1 VEHHTDEPTQLAAL
15 EGPAPGTVL
24 LDKYRVDWML
34 GVGGYG
40 YVLKAQ
46 HLELGE
52 AVAIKILRDDREADA
67 QTLGRF
73 EREGRLVAQLK
84 SEHVARVLDV
94 GKLPTGAPYMVM
106 ELLEGDDL
114 GKLLESG
121 PLDVTRAVDYILQAC
136 EALAEAH
143 GRGIVHRDIKPGN
156 LFLARL
162 PAKRS
167 IVKVLDFGI
176 SKSARHYDKRLTQT
190 QSILGTPAYMA
201 PEQMRDARNVDYRA
215 DIWALGAVLFELVEG
230 QLPFDADNFA
240 ELVIA
245 VSTTP
250 FRPMLLAPEL
260 RPVLEHCLAKN
271 VDDRF
276 HSIAQLATALAPF
289 GTPET
294 TRDYVSR
301 IHRLLGNTA
310 PPDEPMPVRTPTQIP
325 TPAPATMAKPALPL
339 VITESQETAIVD
351 SLPSPLE
358 PRRRFPWLVVMLIAA
373 ITSVAAVIAVVA
385 TSKKPEAID
394 DQPDRSNALTPDPG
408 SAKPEVVQQKDL
420 PPDPPQKDPPLKD
433 PPLKD
438 PPVVVQK
445 PQKDPRATPN
455 RPPQK
460 PPPNGRVDGKPPTAG
475 SATPIPFVRKGFC
488 PDGSKV
494 ADHTDGCPKKKT

>member
-1 VEHHTDEPTQLAAL
+1 MEHHTDEPTELAAL
-15 EGPAPGTVL
+15 AGPLPGTVL

-34 GVGGYG
+34 GAGGYG

-52 AVAIKILRDDREADA
+52 SVAIKILRDDREADA

-106 ELLEGDDL
+106 ELLEGDDF
-114 GKLLESG
+114 GKLVKAG
-121 PLDVTRAVDYILQAC
+121 PLPVTLAVDYIMQAC

-143 GRGIVHRDIKPGN
+143 GHGIVHRDIKPGN
-156 LFLARL
+156 LFLAKL

-215 DIWALGAVLFELVEG
+215 DIWALGAVLYELVEG

-245 VSTTP
+245 VSTSP
-250 FRPMLLAPEL
+250 IRPPQLAPEL
-260 RPVLEHCLAKN
+260 RSVLERCLAKD

-276 HSIAQLATALAPF
+276 STIAHLATALA
-289 GTPET
+289 
-294 TRDYVSR
+294 
-301 IHRLLGNTA
+301 
-310 PPDEPMPVRTPTQIP
+310 
-325 TPAPATMAKPALPL
+325 
-339 VITESQETAIVD
+339 
-351 SLPSPLE
+351 
-358 PRRRFPWLVVMLIAA
+358 
-373 ITSVAAVIAVVA
+373 
-385 TSKKPEAID
+385 
-394 DQPDRSNALTPDPG
+394 
-408 SAKPEVVQQKDL
+408 
-420 PPDPPQKDPPLKD
+420 
-433 PPLKD
+433 
-438 PPVVVQK
+438 
-445 PQKDPRATPN
+445 
-455 RPPQK
+455 
-460 PPPNGRVDGKPPTAG
+460 
-475 SATPIPFVRKGFC
+475 
-488 PDGSKV
+488 
-494 ADHTDGCPKKKT
+494 